1 MTRSFYFRITSFI
14 QYWSVVDVMFS
25 HNSVVPRGVPR
36 SFRNSVLRREYD
48 RHACFETRLVP
59 ISDSAKLSNDFKPS
73 CVALP
78 DRHQVHRLQVSVGTR
93 CIRYVRDGVWLQHW
107 PFFRSN
113 LLNLISAPET
123 VFDIEIQDLMV
134 CASHFWFQIFYA
146 CSKLM
151 KVTQGW
157 ILSIQT
163 LVCAKLLQLH
173 WLSIVCLGPLS
184 TCSRRLLE

>member
-1 MTRSFYFRITSFI
+1 MSCFLTTQSYREEFPEVFATVSCDGNMTGT
-14 QYWSVVDVMFS
+14 D
-25 HNSVVPRGVPR
+25 
-36 SFRNSVLRREYD
+36 VLRHD
-48 RHACFETRLVP
+48 WFPSAIP
-59 ISDSAKLSNDFKPS
+59 AKLSDFKPS

-93 CIRYVRDGVWLQHW
+93 CIRYVRDGVWLPNC
-107 PFFRSN
+107 PFFNSN

-151 KVTQGW
+151 KVTQGY
-157 ILSIQT
+157 
-163 LVCAKLLQLH
+163 LVSKH
-173 WLSIVCLGPLS
+173 
-184 TCSRRLLE
+184 